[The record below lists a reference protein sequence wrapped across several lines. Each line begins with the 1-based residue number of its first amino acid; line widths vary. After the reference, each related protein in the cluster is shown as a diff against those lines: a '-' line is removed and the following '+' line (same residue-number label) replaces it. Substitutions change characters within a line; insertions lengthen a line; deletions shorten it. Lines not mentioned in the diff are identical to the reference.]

1 MPGPPAGSTS
11 PRRLPGIVVPYSP
24 GASRLCL
31 EVSESGLRISG
42 PQTGLVVISTSDLAS
57 SEAPVASGTGN
68 SLRPSCREGTC
79 GRARAAELADAG
91 RGAVLRGSAEPRWSP
106 TLRRGLSAVHPVTAS
121 ASVPELRW
129 RGPTSRGRGGTA
141 EEGPPLLFDPPVTP
155 LDPTSQPTGSLS
167 FRDVAVGFTRKE
179 WQQLEPAQRMLY
191 RDVML
196 ENYSHL
202 VSVGCQVT
210 KPAVISRLEQG
221 QEPWME
227 EEEILRWSFP
237 EEILQVDHQV
247 DRQQEHQDKLRR
259 HVPFLDKQ
267 ELTKKGHHECNTVE
281 KTVCKDTNLAPSKQQ
296 VHTCDSCGMSLPCNV
311 DVSPNAYL
319 ARRRFEC
326 DGQGNLFL
334 YSKLETFP
342 SGVQPRECDRCQK
355 ALHQDQALSAHWG
368 AGGAE
373 RVHRCTQCGKGFS
386 CESELSA
393 HLGAQGLGC
402 RVSQGGHPREKP
414 GGDGRGGTSS
424 SQKMSP
430 SVPVAALAGGKP
442 YKCSECEKTFSHK
455 SRLIEH
461 HRSHTGEKP
470 YGCKECGKSFSRK
483 SCLIIH
489 YRIHTGEKP
498 YGCGECGKAF
508 FQKSHLILHQRT
520 HTGEKPYKCSEC
532 GKAFSQNSCLIIH
545 KRTHMGKKPYECSE
559 CGKTFSQKANLIR
572 HHRIHTREKLYG

>member
-1 MPGPPAGSTS
+1 M
-11 PRRLPGIVVPYSP
+11 PRRGHCVVVGSLGGSLSSHCACSELGLSRALLSP
-24 GASRLCL
+24 PRLCFH
-31 EVSESGLRISG
+31 R
-42 PQTGLVVISTSDLAS
+42 
-57 SEAPVASGTGN
+57 
-68 SLRPSCREGTC
+68 C
-79 GRARAAELADAG
+79 
-91 RGAVLRGSAEPRWSP
+91 
-106 TLRRGLSAVHPVTAS
+106 
-121 ASVPELRW
+121 
-129 RGPTSRGRGGTA
+129 
-141 EEGPPLLFDPPVTP
+141 LLFPAHQGRTMY
-155 LDPTSQPTGSLS
+155 QRSLS

-179 WQQLEPAQRMLY
+179 WQQLDPTQRMLY

-202 VSVGCQVT
+202 VSVGYQVT

-237 EEILQVDHQV
+237 EEILQVDHPV
-247 DRQQEHQDKLRR
+247 GKPQEHQDQLLR
-259 HVPFLDKQ
+259 HVALVDKQ
-267 ELTKKGHHECNTVE
+267 EPTKKGHRECNPIE
-281 KTVCKDTNLAPSKQQ
+281 KTVCQDTNLAPSKQQ
-296 VHTCDSCGMSLPCNV
+296 VHTCDSCGRRLPCNV

-334 YSKLETFP
+334 YSKLETP
-342 SGVQPRECDRCQK
+342 PPGGRPHECDQCRK
-355 ALHQDQALSAHWG
+355 ALRGDRAQSAHWG
-368 AGGAE
+368 AGSAE
-373 RVHRCTQCGKGFS
+373 RAHRCPRCGKGFFY
-386 CESELSA
+386 ESELRTHLDVHGGEQPPA
-393 HLGAQGLGC
+393 HGAQGLGC
-402 RVSQGGHPREKP
+402 RVSRGGHPREKP
-414 GGDGRGGTSS
+414 GGDGSGGTMP
-424 SQKMSP
+424 SQKTSL
-430 SVPVAALAGGKP
+430 SLLAAALAGGKP
-442 YKCSECEKTFSHK
+442 YKCSECDKTFSHK

-489 YRIHTGEKP
+489 FRTHTGEKP

>member
-1 MPGPPAGSTS
+1 MGKPDIEGGKIHHLYTFAMVLHA
-11 PRRLPGIVVPYSP
+11 RH
-24 GASRLCL
+24 SRLI
-31 EVSESGLRISG
+31 R
-42 PQTGLVVISTSDLAS
+42 
-57 SEAPVASGTGN
+57 N
-68 SLRPSCREGTC
+68 M
-79 GRARAAELADAG
+79 
-91 RGAVLRGSAEPRWSP
+91 
-106 TLRRGLSAVHPVTAS
+106 
-121 ASVPELRW
+121 
-129 RGPTSRGRGGTA
+129 
-141 EEGPPLLFDPPVTP
+141 LF
-155 LDPTSQPTGSLS
+155 QGSLS

-179 WQQLEPAQRMLY
+179 WQQLDPTQRTLY

-237 EEILQVDHQV
+237 EEILQVDRPV
-247 DRQQEHQDKLRR
+247 GRQQEHQDKLLR
-259 HVPFLDKQ
+259 HITFLDKQ
-267 ELTKKGHHECNTVE
+267 EPTKKGHHECNTIE
-281 KTVCKDTNLAPSKQQ
+281 KTVCQDTDLAPSKQQ
-296 VHTCDSCGMSLPCNV
+296 VHTCDSCGMSLPCKV

-334 YSKLETFP
+334 YSKLETPP
-342 SGVQPRECDRCQK
+342 SGVRPRECDQCRK
-355 ALHQDQALSAHWG
+355 ALHQDQTLSAHRG

-373 RVHRCTQCGKGFS
+373 RAHRCPQCGKGFS

-393 HLGAQGLGC
+393 HLGVHGGKQPSVHGTQGLGC
-402 RVSQGGHPREKP
+402 RVSRGGHPREKP
-414 GGDGRGGTSS
+414 RGDGHGRTTP
-424 SQKMSP
+424 SQKTSL
-430 SVPVAALAGGKP
+430 SVPAAALAGGKP
-442 YKCSECEKTFSHK
+442 YKCSECEKMFSHK

-489 YRIHTGEKP
+489 HRIHTGEKP

>member
-1 MPGPPAGSTS
+1 MRKGG
-11 PRRLPGIVVPYSP
+11 
-24 GASRLCL
+24 
-31 EVSESGLRISG
+31 GLRRSHQI
-42 PQTGLVVISTSDLAS
+42 
-57 SEAPVASGTGN
+57 
-68 SLRPSCREGTC
+68 
-79 GRARAAELADAG
+79 
-91 RGAVLRGSAEPRWSP
+91 
-106 TLRRGLSAVHPVTAS
+106 LSHI
-121 ASVPELRW
+121 W
-129 RGPTSRGRGGTA
+129 Y
-141 EEGPPLLFDPPVTP
+141 LLFPAHKGRTMC
-155 LDPTSQPTGSLS
+155 QGSLS

-179 WQQLEPAQRMLY
+179 WQQLDPTQRMLY

-237 EEILQVDHQV
+237 EEILQADHQV
-247 DRQQEHQDKLRR
+247 GRPQGHQNKLLR
-259 HVPFLDKQ
+259 HIAILDKQ
-267 ELTKKGHHECNTVE
+267 ELAKKGYHGCSTIE
-281 KTVCKDTNLAPSKQQ
+281 KTVFQDTNQAPSKQPA
-296 VHTCDSCGMSLPCNV
+296 HTCDSCGMSLPCNV
-311 DVSPNAYL
+311 AVSPNAYL

-334 YSKLETFP
+334 YSKLETPP
-342 SGVQPRECDRCQK
+342 SGVQPRECDRCRN
-355 ALHQDQALSAHWG
+355 ALSHDQALRAHQG
-368 AGGAE
+368 AGSAE
-373 RVHRCTQCGKGFS
+373 KAHRCPQCGKGFS
-386 CESELSA
+386 CELELIVHRRVHGGEQPSA
-393 HLGAQGLGC
+393 PGAQGLSCKKEVCLPKRRGN
-402 RVSQGGHPREKP
+402 HTKEKP
-414 GGDGRGGTSS
+414 GGDSGGGKTLP
-424 SQKMSP
+424 QKISI
-430 SVPVAALAGGKP
+430 SVPVAVLAGGKP
-442 YKCSECEKTFSHK
+442 YKCSECEKIFSHK

>member
-1 MPGPPAGSTS
+1 MRKGG
-11 PRRLPGIVVPYSP
+11 G
-24 GASRLCL
+24 
-31 EVSESGLRISG
+31 GLRRSHQI
-42 PQTGLVVISTSDLAS
+42 
-57 SEAPVASGTGN
+57 
-68 SLRPSCREGTC
+68 
-79 GRARAAELADAG
+79 
-91 RGAVLRGSAEPRWSP
+91 
-106 TLRRGLSAVHPVTAS
+106 LSHI
-121 ASVPELRW
+121 W
-129 RGPTSRGRGGTA
+129 C
-141 EEGPPLLFDPPVTP
+141 LLFPAHQGRTMC
-155 LDPTSQPTGSLS
+155 QGSLS
-167 FRDVAVGFTRKE
+167 FRDVAVGFTQKE
-179 WQQLEPAQRMLY
+179 WQQLEPAQRTLY

-247 DRQQEHQDKLRR
+247 DRQQEHQDKLLR
-259 HVPFLDKQ
+259 HVAFLDKP

-281 KTVCKDTNLAPSKQQ
+281 KAVCKDTNLAPSKQQ

-334 YSKLETFP
+334 YSKLETSP
-342 SGVQPRECDRCQK
+342 SGMQPRECDRCQK
-355 ALHQDQALSAHWG
+355 ALHQDQALSTHWG

-414 GGDGRGGTSS
+414 RGDGRGGTTS
-424 SQKMSP
+424 SQKTSP
-430 SVPVAALAGGKP
+430 LVPVAALAGGKP